1 MIQYKVHFDDLAWER
16 PMEGIRC
23 KSYKDSHR
31 QLRLVVYTREMA
43 PHWCEKGH
51 YGIILDGQFEIEYLD
66 TQVIYQTGDGV
77 FIPPGKEHKHKAKV
91 LSEYVR
97 ALFVEDV

>member
-1 MIQYKVHFDDLAWER
+1 MIQYKVHFDDLEWER
-16 PMEGIRC
+16 PIEGIRC
-23 KSYKDSHR
+23 KSYKDGRR